1 MSKKARIQRLRAE
14 RIAAERAQ
22 AARELRARRLRRLG
36 AIVLSA
42 AVMVAGAAVVS
53 AAQDQRTAPPAG
65 ETSSLLA
72 GLTERA
78 GVLGDP
84 KAPLTV
90 TEYLDF
96 QCPVCAV
103 AARETLPVILRD
115 YVRTGK
121 VRLEARA
128 LHFLGE
134 DSVKAARVA
143 AGAERQR
150 RLWPFIEAFYARQ
163 GTENSGY
170 VTDDFLGEVAGVAGV
185 DLDRALDQAD
195 SAFAT
200 ARLDRA
206 NADGE
211 RLGVQGTPTFS
222 VRRGDEPER
231 VLEADPLSPD
241 AVAAALD
248 RELAR

>member
-22 AARELRARRLRRLG
+22 AARELRGRRLKRLG
-36 AIVLSA
+36 AVVLSA

-53 AAQDQRTAPPAG
+53 AAEDERLAAPAG
-65 ETSSLLA
+65 ETSALLA

-103 AARETLPVILRD
+103 AARKTVPVILRD

-121 VRLEARA
+121 VRLAPCTSSARTRWRPHA
-128 LHFLGE
+128 WPPGPS
-134 DSVKAARVA
+134 DSVACGRSSRRSTPARK
-143 AGAERQR
+143 R
-150 RLWPFIEAFYARQ
+150 RTRATSPAISCAR
-163 GTENSGY
+163 
-170 VTDDFLGEVAGVAGV
+170 
-185 DLDRALDQAD
+185 
-195 SAFAT
+195 
-200 ARLDRA
+200 
-206 NADGE
+206 
-211 RLGVQGTPTFS
+211 
-222 VRRGDEPER
+222 
-231 VLEADPLSPD
+231 SP
-241 AVAAALD
+241 
-248 RELAR
+248 